1 MKRSQILNKDLN
13 EVIAGMG
20 HGDWIIVCDAGFPIP
35 NAVRRVDLAIQR
47 DLPDL
52 ETVLRLI
59 TEDFIAE
66 KVYYAEEMPQYN
78 PPLINKVKQ
87 IFNGIDLATMPHEKI
102 LSEAAY
108 RAKAVVRTGAFD
120 PYGNIILQSGVDA
133 PKWFNREGVLVPD
146 AYKDRV

>member
-1 MKRSQILNKDLN
+1 MKKSRILNKQLN
-13 EVIAGMG
+13 DVIAGMG

-35 NAVRRVDLAIQR
+35 DSVRRVDLAIQP

-59 TEDFIAE
+59 SEDFITE
-66 KVYYAEEMPQYN
+66 KVYYAAEVPQYN
-78 PPLINKVKQ
+78 QPLLKKVEQ
-87 IFNGIDLATMPHEKI
+87 IFHGIELDTMPHEKL

-108 RAKAVVRTGAFD
+108 KAKAVVRTGAFD

-133 PKWFNREGVLVPD
+133 PKWFDKEGVLVPD
-146 AYKDRV
+146 AYKDKV

>member
-1 MKRSQILNKDLN
+1 MKRSRILNKDLSD
-13 EVIAGMG
+13 VIAGMG
-20 HGDWIIVCDAGFPIP
+20 HGDWIIICDAGFPIP
-35 NAVRRVDLAIQR
+35 DTVRRVDLAIQP

-59 TEDFIAE
+59 SEDFIAE

-78 PPLINKVKQ
+78 PPLIKKVQQ
-87 IFNGIDLATMPHEKI
+87 IFSGIEMGTIPHEKL
-102 LSEAAY
+102 LSESAY
-108 RAKAVVRTGAFD
+108 KAKAVVRTGAFD

-133 PKWFNREGVLVPD
+133 PKWFDKEGVLVPD